1 MKQPIHSLVRTAL
14 PYEAVVMNM
23 TFADE
28 AVDFEVLKLTF
39 STDAIESETYTV
51 SVTPI
56 ETYNCEMDS
65 VETATVFAEVSVED
79 NTVVGDIDGDGLV
92 TVLDALM
99 LIRTIVNDETVNN
112 GDINGDGK
120 VGLLDVIRILKLIA
134 Q

>member
-1 MKQPIHSLVRTAL
+1 
-14 PYEAVVMNM
+14 
-23 TFADE
+23 
-28 AVDFEVLKLTF
+28 
-39 STDAIESETYTV
+39 DAIESETYTV